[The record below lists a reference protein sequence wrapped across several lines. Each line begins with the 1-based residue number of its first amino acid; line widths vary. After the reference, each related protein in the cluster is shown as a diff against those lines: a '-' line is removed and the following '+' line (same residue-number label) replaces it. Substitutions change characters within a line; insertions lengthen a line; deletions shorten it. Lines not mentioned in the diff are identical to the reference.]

1 MARSSTPTEVGLDY
15 LQRPF
20 RFVKLVGSEAL
31 HWTPVGPVCRDS
43 ELAVFSAAD
52 AADDLL
58 SLNPYKQPGLREF
71 VVRLQFDGG
80 HDACPLEAMSDKCG
94 YASLFRFLGT
104 SGALRTSKAQQREG
118 KTILAP
124 ANRSIE
130 SIFEFAAK
138 SAQRAAK
145 TDSDALIAPEIWED
159 FHSSGLSKSPLPEEF
174 GGAGLWE
181 PRHGERLCA
190 VLRALGAADLSIAR
204 LYEGHLNAVGLVCRY
219 GSREQIEDLAT
230 DVVAGALSA
239 VWGADDA
246 EGLTIVSG
254 EGGEVLKGRKI
265 LASGAG
271 FVTRPLVTAKGPR
284 GQQMCLLDLE
294 PGYVHDISG
303 WQAQGMRATATGTV
317 EFTGRSVGARE
328 IVGDPGDF
336 MQQPHFSGGA
346 WRFCAAHVGAT
357 ERLVDVFR
365 DHLRSSGRGEDA
377 YQLERLAGC
386 VADATT
392 ARFWVEEA
400 ARRLAS
406 DTDPETIVA
415 FANLTR
421 MVVERS
427 ALNVMERVQRGV
439 GLRAFVRPNHV
450 ERVCRDLATYLRQ
463 PVPDLAMSDGARAFL
478 KTALSVG
485 EF

>member
-1 MARSSTPTEVGLDY
+1 MCIV
-15 LQRPF
+15 
-20 RFVKLVGSEAL
+20 V
-31 HWTPVGPVCRDS
+31 PVFWNKRRVTD
-43 ELAVFSAAD
+43 F
-52 AADDLL
+52 
-58 SLNPYKQPGLREF
+58 
-71 VVRLQFDGG
+71 
-80 HDACPLEAMSDKCG
+80 
-94 YASLFRFLGT
+94 
-104 SGALRTSKAQQREG
+104 KAQQREENI
-118 KTILAP
+118 ILAP

-130 SIFEFAAK
+130 VIVEFAVKAGE
-138 SAQRAAK
+138 QAAK
-145 TDSDALIAPEIWED
+145 TDGDALIAPEIWEE
-159 FHSSGLSKSPLPEEF
+159 FHSSGLGMSPLPEEL

-219 GSREQIEDLAT
+219 GSKEQIEGLAA
-230 DVVAGALSA
+230 DVAAGTLSG

-254 EGGEVLKGRKI
+254 QADDVLKGRKI

-271 FVTRPLVTAKGPR
+271 FVTRPLVTAKGPL

-294 PGYVHDISG
+294 PGYTHDISG
-303 WQAQGMRATATGTV
+303 WQALGMRATATGTV
-317 EFTGRSVGARE
+317 DFSGYKVGVRE
-328 IVGDPGDF
+328 TVGDPGDF
-336 MQQPHFSGGA
+336 MRQPHFSGGA

-357 ERLVDVFR
+357 ERLVDLFR

-386 VADATT
+386 MADATT

-406 DTDPETIVA
+406 DTDPESIVA
-415 FANLTR
+415 FVNLTR

-427 ALNVMERVQRGV
+427 ALNVIERIQRGV
-439 GLRAFVRPNHV
+439 GLRAFVRPNNV

-463 PVPDLAMSDGARAFL
+463 PVPDLAMSDGARVFL
-478 KTALSVG
+478 NSVLPLG

>member
-1 MARSSTPTEVGLDY
+1 M
-15 LQRPF
+15 
-20 RFVKLVGSEAL
+20 
-31 HWTPVGPVCRDS
+31 
-43 ELAVFSAAD
+43 
-52 AADDLL
+52 
-58 SLNPYKQPGLREF
+58 
-71 VVRLQFDGG
+71 
-80 HDACPLEAMSDKCG
+80 
-94 YASLFRFLGT
+94 
-104 SGALRTSKAQQREG
+104 
-118 KTILAP
+118 
-124 ANRSIE
+124 
-130 SIFEFAAK
+130 
-138 SAQRAAK
+138 
-145 TDSDALIAPEIWED
+145 
-159 FHSSGLSKSPLPEEF
+159 PEEF

-303 WQAQGMRATATGTV
+303 WQAQGMRVTATGTV
-317 EFTGRSVGARE
+317 EFTGRFVGARE

-346 WRFCAAHVGAT
+346 WRFCAAHVGAM
-357 ERLVDVFR
+357 ERLVDAFR
-365 DHLRSSGRGEDA
+365 SHLRSSGRGEDA

-439 GLRAFVRPNHV
+439 GLRAFVRPNQV
-450 ERVCRDLATYLRQ
+450 ERICRDLATYLRQ
-463 PVPDLAMSDGARAFL
+463 PVPDLAMSDGARVFL
-478 KTALSVG
+478 NTALPVG

>member
-1 MARSSTPTEVGLDY
+1 M
-15 LQRPF
+15 
-20 RFVKLVGSEAL
+20 
-31 HWTPVGPVCRDS
+31 
-43 ELAVFSAAD
+43 
-52 AADDLL
+52 
-58 SLNPYKQPGLREF
+58 
-71 VVRLQFDGG
+71 
-80 HDACPLEAMSDKCG
+80 
-94 YASLFRFLGT
+94 FRFLGT
-104 SGALRTSKAQQREG
+104 SGALRTSKSQQREE

-130 SIFEFAAK
+130 DIFEFAAK
-138 SAQRAAK
+138 VTQRAAK
-145 TDSDALIAPEIWED
+145 TDGDALIAPEILED
-159 FHSSGLSKSPLPEEF
+159 FHSSGLGKSPLPEEL

-230 DVVAGALSA
+230 DVAAGALSA

-246 EGLTIVSG
+246 EGLTIASG

-271 FVTRPLVTAKGPR
+271 FVTRPLVTAKGAL
-284 GQQMCLLDLE
+284 GQQMCLMDLE
-294 PGYVHDISG
+294 PGYAHDISG
-303 WQAQGMRATATGTV
+303 WQALGMRATATGTV
-317 EFTGRSVGARE
+317 DFSGYKVGVRE
-328 IVGDPGDF
+328 TVGDPGDF
-336 MQQPHFSGGA
+336 MRQPHFSGGA

-357 ERLVDVFR
+357 ERLVDLFR

-386 VADATT
+386 VAEATT
-392 ARFWVEEA
+392 ARFWVEDA

-406 DTDPETIVA
+406 DSDPEGIVA
-415 FANLTR
+415 FVNLTR

-439 GLRAFVRPNHV
+439 GLRAFVRPNGV

-463 PVPDLAMSDGARAFL
+463 PVPDLAMSDGARVFL
-478 KTALSVG
+478 NSALPAG
-485 EF
+485 DF

>member
-1 MARSSTPTEVGLDY
+1 M
-15 LQRPF
+15 
-20 RFVKLVGSEAL
+20 
-31 HWTPVGPVCRDS
+31 
-43 ELAVFSAAD
+43 
-52 AADDLL
+52 
-58 SLNPYKQPGLREF
+58 
-71 VVRLQFDGG
+71 
-80 HDACPLEAMSDKCG
+80 
-94 YASLFRFLGT
+94 
-104 SGALRTSKAQQREG
+104 LRTSKAQKREET
-118 KTILAP
+118 TILAP

-130 SIFEFAAK
+130 DIFEFAAK
-138 SAQRAAK
+138 ASQRAAK
-145 TDSDALIAPEIWED
+145 ADDDALIAPETWED
-159 FHSSGLSKSPLPEEF
+159 FRSSGLGTSPLPEEL
-174 GGAGLWE
+174 GGAGFWE

-219 GSREQIEDLAT
+219 GSQEQIERLAA
-230 DVVAGALSA
+230 DVAAGALSA

-246 EGLTIVSG
+246 KGLTIVSG
-254 EGGEVLKGRKI
+254 HAGEVLKGRKI

-271 FVTRPLVTAKGPR
+271 FVTRPIVTAKGTL

-294 PGYVHDISG
+294 PGYAHDISG

-317 EFTGRSVGARE
+317 DLTGRSIGARE
-328 IVGDPGDF
+328 TVGDPGDF
-336 MQQPHFSGGA
+336 MRQPHFSGGA

-357 ERLVDVFR
+357 EGLVDLFR

-406 DTDPETIVA
+406 DTDPDGIVA
-415 FANLTR
+415 FVNLTR

-427 ALNVMERVQRGV
+427 ALNVMEMVQRGV
-439 GLRAFVRPNHV
+439 GLRAFVRPNGV

-463 PVPDLAMSDGARAFL
+463 PVPDLAMSDGARVYL
-478 KTALSVG
+478 NSSLSVG